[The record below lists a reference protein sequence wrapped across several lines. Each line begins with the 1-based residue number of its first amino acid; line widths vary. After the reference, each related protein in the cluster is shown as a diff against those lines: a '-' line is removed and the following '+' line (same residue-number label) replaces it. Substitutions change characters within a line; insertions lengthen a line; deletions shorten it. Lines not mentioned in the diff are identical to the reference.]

1 MIYNLNNT
9 SIFLKNGTVKK
20 LFTII
25 DILKKEKSLP
35 IISKIQSIKLKEH
48 LSVQFKY
55 LKYYVN

>member
-9 SIFLKNGTVKK
+9 SIFLKNGTVK
-20 LFTII
+20 LFTNI
-25 DILKKEKSLP
+25 DILKKKKTLP

>member
-25 DILKKEKSLP
+25 DILKKENHFQLLAKFN
-35 IISKIQSIKLKEH
+35 Q
-48 LSVQFKY
+48 
-55 LKYYVN
+55 